1 MVVRHEIPPEYN
13 LRKIV
18 EALIGELE
26 RQEVL
31 EASDIQTKIIERG
44 NPKTTKEKIAEK
56 FGFKGEGETPPD

>member
-1 MVVRHEIPPEYN
+1 

-31 EASDIQTKIIERG
+31 ESSDIQTKIIERG
-44 NPKTTKEKIAEK
+44 NPKTSKEKIAEK
-56 FGFKGEGETPPD
+56 FGFKDEGETPPD

>member
-13 LRKIV
+13 LRKIA

-31 EASDIQTKIIERG
+31 ESSDIQTKIIERG
-44 NPKTTKEKIAEK
+44 NPKTTKEQIAEK
-56 FGFKGEGETPPD
+56 FGFKDEGDTPPD

>member
-1 MVVRHEIPPEYN
+1 MVVRHEIPPEYD

-31 EASDIQTKIIERG
+31 ESSDIQSKIIERG
-44 NPKTTKEKIAEK
+44 KPKPTKEQIAKK
-56 FGFKGEGETPPD
+56 FGFKDEGETPPD

>member
-31 EASDIQTKIIERG
+31 ESSDIQTKIIDEEIQRL
-44 NPKTTKEKIAEK
+44 PKNR
-56 FGFKGEGETPPD
+56 

>member
-13 LRKIV
+13 LRKTV

-31 EASDIQTKIIERG
+31 ESSDIQTKIIERG
-44 NPKTTKEKIAEK
+44 NPKTTKEQIAEK
-56 FGFKGEGETPPD
+56 FGFKDEGDTPPD